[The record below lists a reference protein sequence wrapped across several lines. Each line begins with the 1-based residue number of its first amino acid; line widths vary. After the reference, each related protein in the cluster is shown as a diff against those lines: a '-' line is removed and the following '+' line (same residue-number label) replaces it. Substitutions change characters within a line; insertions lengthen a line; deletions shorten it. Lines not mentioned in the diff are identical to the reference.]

1 MEAIIVLRMKVFYNP
16 IFGAMVYLNYN
27 NLDGETQERLLK
39 QSRQEI
45 EEKHG
50 KELHMYTVN
59 YQKDCDAILEEEAIR
74 NLYNYKFIFTI

>member
-39 QSRQEI
+39 QSRKEI

-50 KELHMYTVN
+50 KELHMYAIN
-59 YQKDCDAILEEEAIR
+59 CQKDYDAVLEEEAIR
-74 NLYNYKFIFTI
+74 NLYSYKFIFTI